1 MWEIVSN
8 FVAFL
13 ENLNFTNIITAL
25 KIQLVWCL
33 VKIFK
38 KFRWSNIF
46 LSVVRLYSLQCYRR
60 GFNGLVL
67 SDMHLISSYRISKG
81 GINMHVKIILL
92 FLCFF
97 QVNSCPSGQRRRSRP
112 QNGLTPRQ
120 NYQIPP
126 YTQVDYFLPSS
137 LQYTYWM
144 CHNFIYIK
152 FLIWWIYWIYIPH
165 KSLSI
170 MRFRVTQFFSASCVS
185 KEFTLAM

>member
-1 MWEIVSN
+1 MVKHFS
-8 FVAFL
+8 FRR
-13 ENLNFTNIITAL
+13 T
-25 KIQLVWCL
+25 LVQ
-33 VKIFK
+33 K
-38 KFRWSNIF
+38 
-46 LSVVRLYSLQCYRR
+46 CYGR
-60 GFNGLVL
+60 GFNGLVP
-67 SDMHLISSYRISKG
+67 SDMYLISSYRISKG

-137 LQYTYWM
+137 LLECVTILFLS
-144 CHNFIYIK
+144 NF
-152 FLIWWIYWIYIPH
+152 WIYIPH

-170 MRFRVTQFFSASCVS
+170 TRFPITQLFSTSCVS
-185 KEFTLAM
+185 GGIYISYVSKCSSFSKCEIRVMRGTLCIPFFINNEL